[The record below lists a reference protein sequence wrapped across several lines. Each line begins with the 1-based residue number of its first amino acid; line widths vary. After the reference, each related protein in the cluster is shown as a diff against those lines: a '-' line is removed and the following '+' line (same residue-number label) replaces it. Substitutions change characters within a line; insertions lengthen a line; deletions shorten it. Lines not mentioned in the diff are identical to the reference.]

1 MSDRVGAPP
10 SSSPPGTQDPAPV
23 APVRAGPDRGAQR
36 RRKPGETSPVR
47 REGRAGYLFLLPWF
61 IGMVAFTI
69 GPILGSLYLSFTRY
83 PLLKPPEWIGL
94 ANFRR
99 MLEDPRLH
107 KALWNTVQY
116 VFVSVP
122 LQLILALA
130 LAMLLNRGV
139 RGLAFYRSVYYL
151 PSLLAGSVS
160 IAILWRQIF
169 GADGLINQILA
180 LFGIEGESWVQHPD
194 FALGTLVLLN
204 GWTFGAPMVIFLAG
218 LRQIPVSLYEAADV
232 DGASRWTKFRHITLP
247 LLTPVI
253 FFNLVMQ
260 MIGAFQSFTQAFVVS
275 GGEGGPVDST
285 LLYTLYLY
293 QRGFR
298 AFDMGYASA
307 LAWVLLAIIAA
318 LTALNFLLAKRWVF
332 YGD

>member
-1 MSDRVGAPP
+1 M
-10 SSSPPGTQDPAPV
+10 
-23 APVRAGPDRGAQR
+23 
-36 RRKPGETSPVR
+36 
-47 REGRAGYLFLLPWF
+47 
-61 IGMVAFTI
+61 
-69 GPILGSLYLSFTRY
+69 
-83 PLLKPPEWIGL
+83 
-94 ANFRR
+94 
-99 MLEDPRLH
+99 
-107 KALWNTVQY
+107 
-116 VFVSVP
+116 
-122 LQLILALA
+122 
-130 LAMLLNRGV
+130 
-139 RGLAFYRSVYYL
+139 
-151 PSLLAGSVS
+151 
-160 IAILWRQIF
+160 
-169 GADGLINQILA
+169 
-180 LFGIEGESWVQHPD
+180 QHPD

-204 GWTFGAPMVIFLAG
+204 GWTFGAPMMIFLAG

-232 DGASRWTKFRHITLP
+232 DGAGPVRKFFSITLP
-247 LLTPVI
+247 MLTPVI

-260 MIGAFQSFTQAFVVS
+260 MIGAFQSFTQAFVIS